1 VSPGHTRT
9 GAMIGAREPITV
21 SWPTCDCAPRGRPAT
36 QTAGHLRLAV
46 RRHPTCLL
54 ARGACA
60 DVRWYCHAG
69 LGCRPCL
76 RDQDMRRTTR
86 SAARPRPRSASVHTH
101 PAALVGQRL
110 LGGDGSAI
118 VAGDRSACCP
128 RPWQWSE
135 PLAGE
140 LK

>member
-21 SWPTCDCAPRGRPAT
+21 SWPRCDCAPRGRPAT
-36 QTAGHLRLAV
+36 QTAGHLRSAV

-54 ARGACA
+54 ARRACA

-76 RDQDMRRTTR
+76 RDQDI
-86 SAARPRPRSASVHTH
+86 AAPRGPRHARD
-101 PAALVGQRL
+101 P
-110 LGGDGSAI
+110 D
-118 VAGDRSACCP
+118 
-128 RPWQWSE
+128 
-135 PLAGE
+135 PLASTRIRRRWWGKGC
-140 LK
+140 LAGMAVR